1 MADMDAQMAF
11 FDSMRTA
18 EDTAG
23 NYEAQAGVYE
33 DQQDDKI
40 STEEYSPSQEL
51 KNASFAQ
58 HADDSTRGAQAS
70 YSPSSSSSFEPAQPD
85 INDTPQQV
93 ATNLFPTDPTA
104 NPPPTLGRTSPG
116 LSRSAS
122 VTSIQKPDIALEP
135 TQKPR
140 TLGGFIVDDEDED
153 DNEASFHIVTDT
165 SNGASSIIEAVSSF
179 PADQS
184 LSEAQ
189 GSIIST
195 NNVSLKNAPE
205 DKGAP
210 NVAQGGAVHTVPNLA
225 AVIPDTGASATDDSI
240 AKPSQTLPAPSL
252 SEATSTG
259 IATPGTA
266 LPKARLPH
274 DRVGILE
281 DRIKDDPRGDLD
293 AWVSLINE
301 HRKRNKFEDARR
313 VYERFFKVFPAAAEQ
328 WVEYADMELENNE
341 FWRVEQIFN
350 QSLLATPN
358 IQFWAVYLDYVRRRN
373 NLTTDTA
380 GTARQIIS
388 QAYDFVLQNIGSD
401 KDSGSIWQDYVQ
413 FIRTGPGMI
422 GGSNWQDQQKM
433 DLLRKT
439 YQRAICVPTQAVNAL
454 WKEYD
459 SFEMGLN
466 KITGRRFLQEKSPA
480 YMSARSSYIELQNLT
495 RGLDRTT
502 MPSLP
507 PALGF
512 DGDLEYLKQIELW
525 KKWIKW
531 EKDDPLVLKDEDP
544 AAYKARIVFV
554 FKQAIMALRFWPEM
568 WFDASEFCFEAGL
581 EKEGNDFLTQ
591 GVSANPESC
600 LLAFKH
606 ADRLESTTSSE
617 EGEENIKRRGSTIRE
632 PYDKVLDALYEL
644 IAKAKTREAHDIARV
659 EEAFSQTATARANGA
674 NADDDDDDMGDS
686 EQEAKEAAKDGQV
699 GAIQK
704 GSAVQINLLSRT
716 ITFVWIA
723 LMRAMRRVQGK
734 GKVDA
739 PVGGSRQ
746 IFTDARKRG
755 KITTDLYVAS
765 ALIEYHCYK
774 DPVATKIFERG
785 LKLFPK
791 DENFALEYLK
801 HLIAI
806 NDITN
811 ARAVF
816 QTTVGKFVKTP
827 ETMSKA
833 KPLYAFFH
841 EYEAH
846 YGELDQVRKLEK
858 RMGELFPE
866 DPQLLHFAH
875 RFTTSGFDPSAIRPI
890 ISPAT
895 QARPK
900 ARPSVENVLPG
911 PKSPP
916 KQILQ
921 NTNSPKRPLPTDES
935 ESEANPPRKLA
946 RGESPLKG
954 AAGRRLDQ
962 QKRTRERNDV
972 PEHQIQRPAQ
982 APPPLQLPRDVLFLL
997 SIIPKAETYQATK
1010 FKAEDMVRLLRE
1022 TNIHNQVPAH
1032 QKQQGTGLP
1041 SMPQGQINGG
1051 YSSFAYN
1058 YQPSPLHQTVSFT
1071 SSAPEDNGNIT
1082 WNRHFQ
1088 GQQQH
1093 PSHGPMHA
1101 STALPNDFQYDNTSL
1116 RPSTQNPPSQSIDY
1130 SAIWNLLG
1138 N

>member
-11 FDSMRTA
+11 FNSMRTA
-18 EDTAG
+18 EDTVG
-23 NYEAQAGVYE
+23 NYGEQAGGFEKQQE
-33 DQQDDKI
+33 DNL
-40 STEEYSPSQEL
+40 STEDHAPSQDV
-51 KNASFAQ
+51 KNASFVQ

-70 YSPSSSSSFEPAQPD
+70 LSPSSSSSFEPAQPN
-85 INDTPQQV
+85 INDTPQQ
-93 ATNLFPTDPTA
+93 ATA
-104 NPPPTLGRTSPG
+104 NSFSVDNSAQHPPTLGHTSTD

-122 VTSIQKPDIALEP
+122 RTSFQNPSSALEQ

-140 TLGGFIVDDEDED
+140 TLGGFIVDDDDED
-153 DNEASFHIVTDT
+153 NNQAPFHVMADASH
-165 SNGASSIIEAVSSF
+165 GASSSIGVVSAF
-179 PADQS
+179 PTDNS
-184 LSEAQ
+184 LSLAS
-189 GSIIST
+189 GSVVST
-195 NNVSLKNAPE
+195 DSVPLQKAAE
-205 DKGAP
+205 DKGVP
-210 NVAQGGAVHTVPNLA
+210 NVAQGGVAHTVPNLA
-225 AVIPDTGASATDDSI
+225 AVIPDTGASASDDSI
-240 AKPSQTLPAPSL
+240 AKPSKTLPAPSVI
-252 SEATSTG
+252 EATNTG
-259 IATPGTA
+259 NSTPGTT

-281 DRIKDDPRGDLD
+281 DRIKDDPRGDMD

-301 HRKRNKFEDARR
+301 HQKRNKLEDARR
-313 VYERFFKVFPAAAEQ
+313 VYDSFFKVFPSAAEQ
-328 WVEYADMELENNE
+328 WVEYVDMELKNNE

-350 QSLLATPN
+350 QSLLAIPN
-358 IQFWAVYLDYVRRRN
+358 IQFWSVYLDYVRRRN

-380 GTARQIIS
+380 GTARQIVS
-388 QAYDFVLQNIGSD
+388 QAYDFVLQNIGGD

-413 FIRTGPGMI
+413 FIRTGPGII
-422 GGSNWQDQQKM
+422 GGGNWQDQQKM

-439 YQRAICVPTQAVNAL
+439 YQRAICVPTQAVNTL

-466 KITGRRFLQEKSPA
+466 KTTGRRFLQEKSPA

-495 RGLDRTT
+495 RGLNRTT

-512 DGDLEYLKQIELW
+512 DGDLEYLKQIDLW
-525 KKWIKW
+525 KKWIQW

-544 AAYKARIVFV
+544 TAYRARIVYV
-554 FKQAIMALRFWPEM
+554 FKQAVMALRFWPEM

-581 EKEGNDFLTQ
+581 EKDGNEFLTQ

-606 ADRLESTTSSE
+606 ADRLESTTSGE
-617 EGEENIKRRGSTIRE
+617 EGEENIKRRGSTVRE
-632 PYDKVLDALYEL
+632 PYDKVLQALYEL
-644 IAKAKTREAHDIARV
+644 IAKAKTREAQDIARV
-659 EEAFSQTATARANGA
+659 EEAFSQAVIARASGID
-674 NADDDDDDMGDS
+674 ADDEEDNLDDS
-686 EQEAKEAAKDGQV
+686 EQEAKEAAKNAQV

-785 LKLFPK
+785 LKLFPN

-806 NDITN
+806 NDVTN
-811 ARAVF
+811 ARVVF
-816 QTTVGKFVKTP
+816 ETTVSKFVKNP
-827 ETMSKA
+827 ETMNKA

-846 YGELDQVRKLEK
+846 YGELNQVRKLEK
-858 RMGELFPE
+858 RIGELFPE
-866 DPQLLHFAH
+866 DPQLLHFAR

-895 QARPK
+895 QARAK
-900 ARPSVENVLPG
+900 TRPSIENVPPG
-911 PKSPP
+911 PNSPHN
-916 KQILQ
+916 QIIQ
-921 NTNSPKRPLPTDES
+921 STDSPKRPLPPDES

-962 QKRTRERNDV
+962 HKRTRERNDV
-972 PEHQIQRPAQ
+972 PEHQTQRSAQ
-982 APPPLQLPRDVLFLL
+982 APPALPLPRDVLFLL

-1010 FKAEDMVRLLRE
+1010 FKAEGMVRLLRE
-1022 TNIHNQVPAH
+1022 TNI
-1032 QKQQGTGLP
+1032 
-1041 SMPQGQINGG
+1041 
-1051 YSSFAYN
+1051 
-1058 YQPSPLHQTVSFT
+1058 
-1071 SSAPEDNGNIT
+1071 
-1082 WNRHFQ
+1082 
-1088 GQQQH
+1088 
-1093 PSHGPMHA
+1093 
-1101 STALPNDFQYDNTSL
+1101 PN
-1116 RPSTQNPPSQSIDY
+1116 
-1130 SAIWNLLG
+1130 
-1138 N
+1138 